1 MPAEERA
8 GLCLVRV
15 IANFGPATEDP
26 FEERGQIPGDRAR
39 LPDMSGSRCR
49 LLQPRPGTVAVGNRV
64 HSSVPGWRTR
74 ARRCAVSERRLVG
87 IDLGITSRHTVA
99 VLGGDSST
107 VCRRS
112 CVATQASLTEIE
124 QAALAGTE
132 PGLQLEVVMEA
143 TGPSWGP
150 VAYFFARR
158 GHRVYRVSS
167 AKAAALRKA
176 LSRNAKTN
184 SIDAQTLAR
193 LPLVDPQGVYPWR
206 PPSRAQ
212 AALDRRVRA
221 CARLT
226 KQSSQSKVRL
236 RALVRESLPMTPLG
250 AVLSKTELALLER
263 TGADPDQIL
272 KLGRTRLT
280 RLISKVSAKHLG
292 VEVAERWLEA
302 AAQSRVLYGEGAEIA
317 FAERAR
323 EIRTEVHLL
332 AAYQAE
338 LVEHERGREAAYQ
351 QVDPEQLARSLS
363 GVAEAGGP
371 TVLAGIGEVGRFRN
385 GSRLVSFTGLAPRAS
400 QTGESDRKG
409 QPMSKAG
416 PRLLRTAL
424 IRAADTARTQDPQ
437 LARIYYEQ
445 MTNRGANHLKALC
458 VVATHLTRRLYA
470 VMVRQTP
477 YQLRDTDGRAITGEQ
492 GKAIVAAHWTVSE
505 EVRRRRRS
513 RTTRKAPQQVQRPAL
528 NANRGITR
536 RPSSTSILPPSAT
549 PHDPAEGGTNVP
561 T

>member
-1 MPAEERA
+1 
-8 GLCLVRV
+8 
-15 IANFGPATEDP
+15 
-26 FEERGQIPGDRAR
+26 
-39 LPDMSGSRCR
+39 
-49 LLQPRPGTVAVGNRV
+49 
-64 HSSVPGWRTR
+64 
-74 ARRCAVSERRLVG
+74 
-87 IDLGITSRHTVA
+87 
-99 VLGGDSST
+99 
-107 VCRRS
+107 
-112 CVATQASLTEIE
+112 
-124 QAALAGTE
+124 
-132 PGLQLEVVMEA
+132 
-143 TGPSWGP
+143 
-150 VAYFFARR
+150 
-158 GHRVYRVSS
+158 
-167 AKAAALRKA
+167 
-176 LSRNAKTN
+176 
-184 SIDAQTLAR
+184 
-193 LPLVDPQGVYPWR
+193 
-206 PPSRAQ
+206 
-212 AALDRRVRA
+212 
-221 CARLT
+221 
-226 KQSSQSKVRL
+226 
-236 RALVRESLPMTPLG
+236 MTPLG

-332 AAYQAE
+332 
-338 LVEHERGREAAYQ
+338 G
-351 QVDPEQLARSLS
+351 
-363 GVAEAGGP
+363 GVPGGAGGARAGARGCLSASRPRATGAQPVGGGRSRRP

-492 GKAIVAAHWTVSE
+492 GKAIVAADWTVSE